1 MKRKTGPSG
10 RCQYA
15 SFTKNLWKNDR
26 QREKGKY
33 KKKEKIYSKSP
44 KPAAVHI
51 HGFSASN
58 PLLYAAMEKFA
69 HWKPQMAVRAK

>member
-15 SFTKNLWKNDR
+15 SFTKNLWMNDSEG
-26 QREKGKY
+26 EKEKY
-33 KKKEKIYSKSP
+33 KKRKRFYSSSP
-44 KPAAVHI
+44 KPAALHI
-51 HGFSASN
+51 HGFSVSN
-58 PLLYAAMEKFA
+58 PLLYAAMDKFA